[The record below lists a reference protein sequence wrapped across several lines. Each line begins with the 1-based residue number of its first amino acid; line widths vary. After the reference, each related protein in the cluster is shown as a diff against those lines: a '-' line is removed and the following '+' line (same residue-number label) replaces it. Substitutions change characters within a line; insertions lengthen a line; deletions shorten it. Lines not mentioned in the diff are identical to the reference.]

1 MWTFG
6 FSTCFLIDEE
16 LFNGA
21 TSQLSD
27 VLKLLDQISLERE
40 DVRKV
45 LHQPELCFLKTSS
58 VSVTCWEIF
67 DLWWMCVKSPESA
80 SIYAYFRNL
89 SGWFF
94 CHTRWYMISGNCE
107 TLNKQ
112 IHHFF
117 RYTNVLTLMDA
128 FLSCIDHSGALF
140 VVFRISRTFKVSPS
154 SPARSLV

>member
-58 VSVTCWEIF
+58 VSVTC
-67 DLWWMCVKSPESA
+67 
-80 SIYAYFRNL
+80 
-89 SGWFF
+89 
-94 CHTRWYMISGNCE
+94 
-107 TLNKQ
+107 
-112 IHHFF
+112 
-117 RYTNVLTLMDA
+117 
-128 FLSCIDHSGALF
+128 
-140 VVFRISRTFKVSPS
+140 
-154 SPARSLV
+154 